1 MKKSVKTE
9 PDEKYLA
16 DIEKMMKSWPATKGY
31 VDKAIEA
38 HEAAA
43 HSEPETETGRREYMK
58 VFSIKEL
65 IELNVMRHLLT
76 AHERIA
82 KYGDSKQIIELSR
95 YILRLA
101 KKRKNVLFERR

>member
-43 HSEPETETGRREYMK
+43 HSEPETETGRKEVSMARK
-58 VFSIKEL
+58 VLGFVILAAIFMALFVAMASDIGIMNAIMTIVIACLTVAL
-65 IELNVMRHLLT
+65 IYFAAWLIV
-76 AHERIA
+76 
-82 KYGDSKQIIELSR
+82 K
-95 YILRLA
+95 
-101 KKRKNVLFERR
+101 